1 MDRSTWN
8 ISTISL
14 NGQALRVGIRP
25 GKQHMVP
32 LLLFNGIGASLELVA
47 PFVDALDPAQEVI
60 IFDVPGVG
68 GSPAPL
74 LPYRFSGISKLTA
87 NVLDHFGY
95 GQVHALGVS
104 WGGFLAQQFAKDY
117 PYRCLK
123 LVLAATASGVIGVP
137 GNPKLG
143 LVMASPRRYIDSA
156 YAERVMPDIYG
167 GSFRR
172 DKALVKAY
180 AGKIKPTSRRGYVYQ
195 LAALSGWTS
204 LPWLHRVRQPT
215 LVLAGDDDPLIP
227 LINARLLAWCLP
239 NSELH
244 VINDGHLFLI
254 TQAKKVSGLITE
266 FLDRD
271 TEASVAYATVA

>member
-1 MDRSTWN
+1 MERLAWN

-14 NGQALRVGIRP
+14 GGQELRVGIRP
-25 GKQHMVP
+25 GKNVSTP

-47 PFVDALDPAQEVI
+47 PFVDALDPTQEVI

-74 LPYRFSGISKLTA
+74 LPYRFSGMAKLA
-87 NVLDHFGY
+87 AKVLDHFGY
-95 GQVHALGVS
+95 DQVHALGVS

-117 PYRCLK
+117 PDRCVK

-137 GNPKLG
+137 SDPRLG
-143 LVMASPRRYIDSA
+143 LIMASPRRYIDRE
-156 YAERVMPDIYG
+156 YAESIIPSIYG
-167 GSFRR
+167 GAFRH
-172 DKALVKAY
+172 DKELVKAY

-204 LPWLHRVRQPT
+204 LPWLHRVKQPT
-215 LVLAGDDDPLIP
+215 LVLAGNDDPLIP
-227 LINARLLAWCLP
+227 LINARIMAWCLP

-244 VINDGHLFLI
+244 VIDDGHLFLI
-254 TQAKKVSGLITE
+254 TQAKTVSKTIQS
-266 FLDRD
+266 FLDE
-271 TEASVAYATVA
+271 TVGVPATYALG